1 MTAQFVDAL
10 RGYEYFLRLRG
21 QASLEEINDYLVS
34 QARKPISARTFT
46 HYHKLLS
53 FGFRSYIP
61 INKFDVFQSLGRVQ
75 VVSDRRGYGREEIGV
90 AAEISRNRT
99 RWFEV
104 DIVDRSPVALGGG
117 SLDSGE
123 RGQRWQRHGRLP
135 IRPGAPLWVRMAG
148 YEDIP
153 TIVVWRNHLNGSTE
167 LGVRATEFISRF
179 AASDSEVGE
188 VRATGELI
196 VDYSPP
202 AEVHWRNLHRILDA
216 VDELLIG
223 SSDLLYSIDEVLGT
237 NLLLANP
244 TVASMLVP
252 GSDGIKLKIDI
263 GCAEVL
269 QVVFEK
275 LEIWGLRKRR
285 LEPRSGQIE
294 MALINSRIEVLRNV
308 VNLRQESEAA
318 GLVQAIVD
326 GLVPALPRVFELAEF
341 PQDLLAASSPERAIL
356 ASRVLPAAIELLAG
370 DDPSLEI
377 RVHT

>member
-104 DIVDRSPVALGGG
+104 DIVDRSPVGLGI
-117 SLDSGE
+117 LV
-123 RGQRWQRHGRLP
+123 HGRLP

-252 GSDGIKLKIDI
+252 GSDGVKLKIDI

-318 GLVQAIVD
+318 GLVQAIGD